1 MPYNFSLSLH
11 GWFEFNFW
19 QIMFSFECCFR
30 LGLLKIYIFFSFLEF
45 VLRPFSLFWPLVLRL
60 TGARRSFRGVVV
72 ITFASHAKGPW
83 SETRRKHWPSTGFC
97 FFFSMAAGT
106 YESDLDK
113 VTAVTITSSSV
124 NLICETAWT
133 RFKGSTSVNATSC
146 MNHLAR
152 QMCGKEESKSMGQE
166 NS

>member
-1 MPYNFSLSLH
+1 MVGLNLISDKL
-11 GWFEFNFW
+11 
-19 QIMFSFECCFR
+19 CF
-30 LGLLKIYIFFSFLEF
+30 LLNAVLDLDFLKIYIFFSFLEF

-60 TGARRSFRGVVV
+60 KGARRSFRGVVV

-83 SETRRKHWPSTGFC
+83 SETRWKHWPSTGFC

-113 VTAVTITSSSV
+113 VTAVTITSSWV

-146 MNHLAR
+146 TNHLAR